1 VESSPGKKDHQ
12 KMKALFDSIRH
23 LRA

>member
-1 VESSPGKKDHQ
+1 VESEPGKKDHK
-12 KMKALFDSIRH
+12 KMKALFDNIRH